1 MLGLVVLMINLPLV
15 HSTWTRWQVE
25 RNGSDVTATLV
36 DHDVLGAADDPAY
49 WISYTLPSDI
59 DPDQLEWAREVDK
72 AAYDAAVASGRVTV
86 RVLDDNPVTSRA
98 EGQVVGRAGLV
109 ATLVADLL
117 LLGFLWV
124 LWRYGRY
131 GRRPEVLRLE
141 ALGDVVA
148 DADAPGVEEQDG
160 IVHVTGALTE
170 ATDHDVVLD
179 AAGRR
184 VVVVLDGRAVLAAPG
199 ERGQRAGP
207 SPECAQAPASIARA
221 TVALAPWR
229 A

>member
-1 MLGLVVLMINLPLV
+1 MLGLVVLLINLPLV

-36 DHDVLGAADDPAY
+36 DNDVLGAADDPAY
-49 WISYTLPSDI
+49 WISYLLPSDI

-72 AAYDAAVASGRVTV
+72 SAYDAAVASGTVTV
-86 RVLDDNPVTSRA
+86 RVLDGNPVTSRA
-98 EGQVVGRAGLV
+98 EGQVVGRAGLI
-109 ATLVADLL
+109 ATLIADLL
-117 LLGFLWV
+117 LVAFLWV
-124 LWRYGRY
+124 LWRFGRY
-131 GRRPEVLRLE
+131 GRPEVLRLE

-148 DADAPGVEEQDG
+148 GADDPGVEEQDG
-160 IVHVTGALTE
+160 VVHVTGALTE

-199 ERGQRAGP
+199 DRVSVRGRVL
-207 SPECAQAPASIARA
+207 S
-221 TVALAPWR
+221 
-229 A
+229 